1 MDGVAKIVALSCG
14 AKKGLFS
21 CAKMWFWE
29 DWWYWFD
36 VIHLFIAA
44 WLLESPDLFSSFS
57 YNCIFPLKKNSWRWK
72 SIRSKAIYCFP
83 SEIRTVS
90 ASSKPKKNGWT
101 SQVYIRTPGNLIHT
115 AFPGH
120 RSSRWLTNLL
130 TLPLE
135 HNMWE
140 FGMRGYC
147 GFMEA
152 LMVRVAQKLKEQ
164 CCEPFFFLVCG
175 AFCFGFVILYHLFLM
190 IYNYCWWFRNPANHL
205 ECFLYTF

>member
-90 ASSKPKKNGWT
+90 ASSKPKKTVEHLRSTFGHLEIWFT
-101 SQVYIRTPGNLIHT
+101 QPFLDTDLLGEWGDCWP
-115 AFPGH
+115 FP
-120 RSSRWLTNLL
+120 SSTTCGSLGCGDIVDSWRLWWFE
-130 TLPLE
+130 LPR
-135 HNMWE
+135 NWKNNAAN
-140 FGMRGYC
+140 R
-147 GFMEA
+147 
-152 LMVRVAQKLKEQ
+152 
-164 CCEPFFFLVCG
+164 FFFGVRG
-175 AFCFGFVILYHLFLM
+175 VLFW
-190 IYNYCWWFRNPANHL
+190 ICDTVPP
-205 ECFLYTF
+205 FLDDI